1 MDTITQ
7 TLPRVETKELDN
19 LDLNKRQE
27 MLARYLRI
35 HPFTPETLLSN
46 IFNVSSTQIRRDKR
60 AIVDAGIDWG
70 NNLATGGFMVECANK
85 LSIMEEIIQDD
96 YAIFK
101 RQQQEAKG
109 GKRHISIPLKVR
121 LFREVKEKLETI
133 NDVPLYHKYMQWE
146 IKMKNEGLG

>member
-35 HPFTPETLLSN
+35 NPFALNNITAV
-46 IFNVSSTQIRRDKR
+46 IFNVSEATIRRDKR